1 MPRLPHADLR
11 RRFQHKTVLK
21 ARHMLL
27 QKFHDFRKLLPA
39 LDIGCRQVI
48 RIGTVHSGHVCHV
61 QRDHAGENGR
71 VNEHMP
77 GRRRDA
83 CSRQLLNVPL
93 RHLIAFFERIHIFHA
108 LHVHASH
115 LHHQGHGLHGAVAF
129 SSLKIRRARS
139 GRDIPVPS
147 AVNGH
152 LRADQAPSALVFHEN
167 SGKPVFFHMR
177 FTRHR
182 V

>member
-1 MPRLPHADLR
+1 
-11 RRFQHKTVLK
+11 
-21 ARHMLL
+21 MLL

-39 LDIGCRQVI
+39 LDVGCRQII
-48 RIGTVHSGHVCHV
+48 RVGAVHSGHVCHV

-71 VNEHMP
+71 IDQHMS

-83 CSRQLLNVPL
+83 RSRQLLDVPL
-93 RHLIAFFERIHIFHA
+93 RHLIGFFERIHIFHA

-129 SSLKIRRARS
+129 SSLKIGRSRS
-139 GRDIPVPS
+139 GGNIPVPG
-147 AVNGH
+147 AVDGH
-152 LRADQAPSALVFHEN
+152 LRADQASPALIFHEN
-167 SGKPVFFHMR
+167 PGKPLSFQIR
-177 FTRHR
+177 LACHR